1 MRRTELSLAQVA
13 LLAGTR
19 GMLGAG
25 LALLLGGRLRR
36 SQRKTVG
43 WTLTAIGALS
53 TLPLAYVVL
62 SHRKPGPGAGL
73 SPGHR
78 QWPEHKIAER
88 PLGQRA
94 QVWAAGRLV
103 ADSQDV
109 LRVDEDDQ
117 PVRYYFPRRDVKTS
131 KLERSLTTT
140 QCPFKGTARYFHL
153 RLDRG
158 RLRDAVW
165 SYEAPYDEHL
175 ALKDRLAFYDE
186 RTPEIRI
193 ETAPLPET
201 AYSGR

>member
-1 MRRTELSLAQVA
+1 MRRTELSFAQLALV
-13 LLAGTR
+13 AGTR

-43 WTLTAIGALS
+43 WTLATIGALS

-62 SHRKPGPGAGL
+62 SQRKQGPGAGP

-78 QWPEHKIAER
+78 QWPAHKIAER
-88 PLGQRA
+88 PLGQRV

-109 LRVDEDDQ
+109 LRVDEDDH
-117 PVRYYFPRRDVKTS
+117 PVRYYFPRSGVKTS
-131 KLERSLTTT
+131 MLERSLTTT

-158 RLRDAVW
+158 KLRDAVW

-175 ALKDRLAFYDE
+175 GLKDRLAFYDE
-186 RTPEIRI
+186 R
-193 ETAPLPET
+193 
-201 AYSGR
+201 